1 MRKNIIKIIP
11 VLLSFIIAAAMM
23 PFMALTAFAANSVAS
38 VTTEAALIKKVN
50 AGGTVKLNK
59 DIMLTD
65 VLRIPT
71 GKEVTL
77 DLNGYTLN
85 RGLTECRDL
94 GSVIRVEPGAVL
106 TLKDSSN
113 NNSGVITGGASWNG
127 GGICNHGTLTVE
139 GGTIS
144 GNKSLHNTYGGGGG
158 IYNGSYNGS
167 KATLT
172 LKGGVIAYNE
182 ARNGGGVY
190 NSDGT
195 VVIQKG
201 SYSVTVLSQLK
212 TYDTNVT
219 IKNNT
224 ATVSGSGIYTER
236 DISIQDAP
244 YISGNDKDEDI
255 YLLYG
260 RVLKLTGKLKKTAA
274 IGIKTEDYDNII
286 TSGYFTYQTEDP
298 NEFFKPASSNAVIRM
313 SNTKENGGEVK
324 IKTGI
329 KTLLEI
335 YKSDNRSQRK
345 ASELLIRQEFDNPS
359 QAMANLI
366 VKYMSSAVIGYRVE
380 LTLGSDYT
388 FDGQITVPSNAY
400 LVVDLNGH
408 NICRTRNGKKIDNG
422 GVFLVKEGGTLTI
435 NDSNPNVKSGWSNIR
450 GGIIMG
456 GANSNGGGGITVER
470 TASLYM
476 NGGTIYDCRTDYHG
490 GGICAKPGAKIIVL
504 KNCRIHYC
512 HTMDSTDEAN
522 GGGIYAKNV
531 WRLELE
537 NVDVTTCYSED
548 SGGGVYYYGGNN
560 GIFIISGCYFDNN
573 VCKDDGGAVYF
584 SSSEG
589 GYFDKCTFT
598 SNTAHDDGGAIYLA
612 ENGETIAEVKKDE
625 PMMVR
630 ECTMRNNKADDEG
643 SAVFVDR
650 NDVVFVTDTITGNSA
665 GDKGAVYVS
674 HNAGRYGY
682 DISVK
687 GLTVI
692 ANNSSGT
699 ANRAN
704 IVLENYGATHNYI
717 YCAGLYEGSNVVF
730 STLASGKVET
740 LRDVDSY
747 QLRYFHA
754 ETGSLSFEGRQ
765 TVEAPLVTAS
775 LFGTGSLIAF
785 LSLLGVAAA
794 TAAVAV
800 GYKIKKKKGGAK
812 DNDEE

>member
-1 MRKNIIKIIP
+1 MRKNVHKTLP
-11 VLLSFIIAAAMM
+11 VLLSLILVIGVM
-23 PFMALTAFAANSVAS
+23 PFMSITAFAANAGNE
-38 VTTEAALIKKVN
+38 TALVKAVN
-50 AGGTVKLNK
+50 KGGDVKLTK
-59 DIMLTD
+59 DIELTD

-71 GKEVTL
+71 GIAVTL

-85 RGLTECRDL
+85 RGLTECQDL
-94 GSVIRVEPGAVL
+94 GSVIRVEPGATL
-106 TLKDSSN
+106 TVKDSSN
-113 NNSGVITGGASWNG
+113 KNSGVITGGASWNG

-144 GNKSLHNTYGGGGG
+144 GNKALHNTYGGGGG

-182 ARNGGGVY
+182 ARNGGGVF

-212 TYDTNVT
+212 TYDTNIT

-224 ATVSGSGIYTER
+224 ASASGSGIYTER

-313 SNTKENGGEVK
+313 SNTKENGGEVMVK
-324 IKTGI
+324 VGG

-335 YKSDNRSQRK
+335 YKSANRSQRK
-345 ASELLIRQEFDNPS
+345 ASELLIRQEFDSPL
-359 QAMANLI
+359 QAFMDLG
-366 VKYMSSAVIGYRVE
+366 VKYMSSAVVGYRVE
-380 LTLGSDYT
+380 LTLGSDYNY
-388 FDGQITVPSNAY
+388 DYQITVPSNGY
-400 LVVDLNGH
+400 LVIDLNGH
-408 NICRTRNGKKIDNG
+408 NICRTRNGKMIDNG

-435 NDSNPNVKSGWSNIR
+435 NDSNPTVSSGWGNIR

-456 GANSNGGGGITVER
+456 GANSNGGGGITVEKN
-470 TASLYM
+470 ANLYM
-476 NGGTIYDCRTDYHG
+476 NGGTIYECRTDYKG
-490 GGICAKPGAKIIVL
+490 GGICAKDGAKLIVL

-512 HTMDSTDEAN
+512 HTMNSSDDAN
-522 GGGIYAKNV
+522 GGGIYVKNV
-531 WRLELE
+531 SRLELE
-537 NVDVTTCYSED
+537 NVEVTTCYSED

-573 VCKDDGGAVYF
+573 VCKDDGGAVYY

-598 SNTAHDDGGAIYLA
+598 SNTAHDDGGAIYTVK
-612 ENGETIAEVKKDE
+612 NGLKVAYVKKDE
-625 PMMVR
+625 PVMIR
-630 ECTMRNNKADDEG
+630 ECTMKNNKADDEG

-650 NDVVFVTDTITGNSA
+650 EDVVFVTDTITQNTA

-674 HNAGRYGY
+674 HHAGRYGY

-687 GLTVI
+687 GLMVV
-692 ANNSSGT
+692 ANNKSGT

-730 STLASGKVET
+730 STLQSGKVET
-740 LRDVDSY
+740 LRNVDSY

-754 ETGSLSFEGRQ
+754 ETGTLSFEGRE

-775 LFGTGSLIAF
+775 LFAGGSIIAF
-785 LSLLGVAAA
+785 IALAVVAAGAA
-794 TAAVAV
+794 TIAIT
-800 GYKIKKKKGGAK
+800 YKMKKKKGGAG
-812 DNDEE
+812 NDEEK